1 MSESRNSRKWQ
12 EGWTNVKNIRWG
24 GTAHSVAFSLSA
36 IAFFYIRAV
45 GLSQQRWEAYDLI
58 RTASGAAMAL
68 CWYLSFYFEPADKK
82 KMENRETRIILA
94 VMAAILLIIVEIGMA
109 V

>member
-1 MSESRNSRKWQ
+1 MEKDGNLQKWR
-12 EGWTNVKNIRWG
+12 EGWANVKNIKWS
-24 GTAHSVAFSLSA
+24 GTVHSMTFSLFA